1 MSTILQKLN
10 AGTPEERLNNL
21 KALLPGLTLPPVGTD
36 VNNHIHTTY
45 SFSPY
50 SPTAGAYMA
59 RASGLCTAGIM
70 DHDTIMG
77 AREFIAA
84 CDLVKIGSTCGVE
97 CRVSLEGTRL
107 AGRLI
112 NNPDQRGVA
121 YIVLHGVPHPRIE
134 EVDAFFAPL
143 RVKRNE
149 RNKKMVQKLNE
160 VLMNAGIQLSFSR
173 GVLPLSL
180 YDRGGSVTER
190 HISSALALAIERKA
204 GRGDALIAFLR
215 DALNKPVEEKYCA
228 LFRQEENLY
237 FHYDLIGWIK
247 AELVP
252 DFYIGADEE
261 LAPIRDVLS
270 LSERVGAISAY
281 SYLGD
286 ITDSVTGDKRAQ
298 KFEDEYLDLL
308 FEEIEALGFRAVTY
322 MPARNTKA
330 QIERIRKKIKQGGFL
345 EISGEDINQP
355 RQPFV
360 CEAMK
365 EASLAPLKDSAW
377 ALVAHERVGEGLFHP
392 NTVRVY
398 SEIADRAQRFAI
410 QGKRF
415 VSIEG

>member
-1 MSTILQKLN
+1 MKNIIQQLN
-10 AGTPEERLNNL
+10 AATPEERLANL
-21 KALLPGLTLPPVGTD
+21 KALLPTLSLPPAGAD
-36 VNNHIHTTY
+36 VNDHIHTTY

-84 CDLVKIGSTCGVE
+84 CDLLEIGGTCGLE
-97 CRVSLEGTRL
+97 CRVSFEGTRMT
-107 AGRLI
+107 GRLI
-112 NNPDQRGVA
+112 NNPDQRGVG
-121 YIVLHGVPHPRIE
+121 YIVLHAVPHRRIE

-143 RVKRNE
+143 RAKRNVRNE
-149 RNKKMVQKLNE
+149 RMVEKLN
-160 VLMNAGIQLSFSR
+160 GILADTGIRLSFPR
-173 GVLPLSL
+173 DVLPLSL
-180 YDRGGSVTER
+180 YAQGGSVTER
-190 HISSALALAIERKA
+190 HISSALAHAIEQKA

-215 DALNKPVEEKYCA
+215 DALHKPVEEKYQA
-228 LFRQEENLY
+228 FFRQDDNPY

-247 AELVP
+247 VELMP
-252 DFYIGADEE
+252 DIYIDADEE
-261 LAPIRDVLS
+261 LAPIHDVLA

-298 KFEDEYLDLL
+298 KFEDEYLDIL
-308 FEEIEALGFRAVTY
+308 FEEIKALGFRAVTY

-330 QIERIRKKIKQGGFL
+330 QIVRIREKIRQGGFL

-365 EASLAPLKDSAW
+365 EESLSPLKDSAW
-377 ALVAHERVGEGLFHP
+377 ALVAHERAEEGLFHP
-392 NTVRVY
+392 NTVRAWPEL
-398 SEIADRAQRFAI
+398 SERVKMFSKRRF
-410 QGKRF
+410 RM
-415 VSIEG
+415 